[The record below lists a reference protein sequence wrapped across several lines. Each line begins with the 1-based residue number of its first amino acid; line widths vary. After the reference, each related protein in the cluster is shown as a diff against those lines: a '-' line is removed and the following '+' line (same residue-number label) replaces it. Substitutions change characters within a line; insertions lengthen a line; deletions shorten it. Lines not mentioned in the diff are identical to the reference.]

1 MLFSFRISYT
11 RVNLRVQRP
20 QLLSR
25 IHRGLPTVCHGSPR
39 KTLSIDRNSGCPLH
53 ILGESSELQIAAI
66 KSALLT
72 SSVLFDNSK
81 SKANNIPTKKPRSCP
96 NLRSS
101 SADLNYPSFSV
112 VFKPHNLIH
121 ITRRTVTNV
130 GAAPRVC
137 EMAVNSSGHS
147 P

>member
-1 MLFSFRISYT
+1 MTGRSDLRAASLSWGRISPSE
-11 RVNLRVQRP
+11 NMNF
-20 QLLSR
+20 LL
-25 IHRGLPTVCHGSPR
+25 
-39 KTLSIDRNSGCPLH
+39 LSIDRNSGCPLH

>member
-1 MLFSFRISYT
+1 MTGRSDLRAASLSWSRISPSE
-11 RVNLRVQRP
+11 NMNFLF
-20 QLLSR
+20 
-25 IHRGLPTVCHGSPR
+25 GDA
-39 KTLSIDRNSGCPLH
+39 IDRNSGCPLH